1 MAYNGIAYPSW
12 RRRMAENIHVHPPG
26 KSKRERTINQC
37 WLVYKFEP
45 ITYAEAH
52 YGSILET
59 NGVDGIMGLRYTL
72 GTRATSTCW
81 AILGVVPDGLGE
93 RLDAQLDE
101 CHMARFAAASTAR
114 VQQRL
119 QSSRNSQILSK
130 GSRGSFSGGFPFQVV
145 FGWDFNAG
153 CIWPASCTASFPSF
167 RGGQGQLDV
176 LFGA

>member
-1 MAYNGIAYPSW
+1 
-12 RRRMAENIHVHPPG
+12 MAENIHVHPPG

-59 NGVDGIMGLRYTL
+59 NGVDGIMGLRYML

-81 AILGVVPDGLGE
+81 ATLAVVPNGLGE

-101 CHMARFAAASTAR
+101 CHMARFTAASTAR
-114 VQQRL
+114 VQQL
-119 QSSRNSQILSK
+119 
-130 GSRGSFSGGFPFQVV
+130 
-145 FGWDFNAG
+145 
-153 CIWPASCTASFPSF
+153 PAELAK
-167 RGGQGQLDV
+167 
-176 LFGA
+176 